1 MSIYVER
8 RLEERSNVSLAAAV
22 LFHLA
27 LVGLLATIKV
37 AVDQRAESGGNPV
50 ITLTS
55 FSNLDPKP
63 AARAPG
69 GGAGVETL
77 RPMPSTNTAPS
88 SELDTV
94 APPAPPAPVPEADV
108 APVEISGGYSVT
120 RNAELMFPDMISA
133 PPYPTQL
140 EREGVETDLRLR
152 LDIDADGRV
161 TGAVPI
167 GSHHRGFL
175 PSTIA
180 HIQERWRFRPK
191 LIEGRAVPSRRVF
204 TFLFRVEKCGEVF
217 CQRAVSSFAD

>member
-8 RLEERSNVSLAAAV
+8 RLDERSNGSMAAAV
-22 LFHLA
+22 LFHVA
-27 LVGLLATIKV
+27 LIGLLATIKV
-37 AVDQRAESGGNPV
+37 AADQRQPSGGNPV

-63 AARAPG
+63 AARAHG

-77 RPMPSTNTAPS
+77 IPMPSTNVAPA
-88 SELDTV
+88 SEDTM
-94 APPAPPAPVPEADV
+94 APPAPPAPVPQADV
-108 APVEISGGYSVT
+108 APVEVSGGYSVT
-120 RNAELMFPDMISA
+120 RDAELMFPDMISA
-133 PPYPTQL
+133 PPYPTLL

-152 LDIDADGRV
+152 LDIDARGRV

-191 LIEGRAVPSRRVF
+191 LVEGKAVSSRRVF
-204 TFLFRVEKCGEVF
+204 TFLFRVEQCGEVF